1 MFDKIIHFSINN
13 KLVIGFFTLGIIV
26 WGAYSLS
33 NLPIDAQPDITNNQ
47 VQIFTLSPNL
57 GAIEVEQFITSPI
70 ELAMGNI
77 PRVVERRSLSRS
89 GLSAITL
96 VFDDDV
102 DIYWARQQIAER
114 ISEVDIP
121 QDLGKPEMAPVSTG
135 MGEIYQYT
143 LHTKP
148 GYEKKYSLTD
158 LRTIQDWIVRAQLA
172 GTPGIAEINAWGG
185 FVKQYE
191 VAVDNE
197 RLNAAGVSMPEI
209 FAALQS
215 NNESSGGSYI
225 ESKDNALFIRG
236 LGQVKSLSDIEN
248 IVIKNIGGIPVL
260 VKNVAIVRF
269 GNAPRYGAITRNAS
283 GEVVAGL
290 TLMLKGENFN
300 EVISE
305 VKSRVALIQ
314 KSLPEGVVIEP
325 FIDRTDLVGRA
336 IHTVKKNLIEGALI
350 VIFVLV
356 LLLGNWRAGLVVAS
370 VIPLAMLFAF
380 SMMRLFGVSG
390 NLMSLG
396 AIDFGLIVDGAVII
410 VESVVHRITMKG
422 RDHSETSKLSQ
433 QQMDNEVQKSASMLM
448 KSAAFGQMII
458 LIVYLPLL
466 TLIGIEG
473 KMFKPM
479 AQTVVFAIVGAF
491 ILSLTYVPMIS
502 SLLLSRKTEHKRN
515 FSDRIMSALER
526 IYLPALNAALKIKG
540 LVVASAI
547 GLFVI
552 SIWIFSTLG
561 GEFIPTLEEG
571 DFALEVRLIRGTSLT
586 KSVETFTQMEKVL
599 KKEIPE
605 IKEIVSKIGSAE
617 IPSDP
622 MPIEG
627 GDVMLA
633 MKPKDQWVS
642 AKTKEEMIE
651 KIQTVLAV
659 FPGLEVEVSQP
670 MQMRFNEL
678 ISGVKQDV
686 AIKIFGD
693 DLDVLSAQAKQ
704 VGALISNVNGVDHP
718 KVEKVTGLPQI
729 FVEYNRPK
737 IAQYG
742 LTISD
747 VNTILRTA
755 YAGNVAGTVYEG
767 EKRFDLVV
775 RLQKNDRQDVS
786 TIENLYIPL
795 PNGAKIPLGEVA
807 TVQVTEAPEQI
818 SRENGKRRI
827 YVGFNVQG
835 RDIESVVGEIQEV
848 LNTRLKL
855 PAGYYIMYGGQFENL
870 NAAKKRLS
878 VAVPVALLLILT
890 LLYFTF
896 SSVKQALLIFT
907 AIPLS
912 AIGGV
917 LALWIRGMPFSISAG
932 IGFIALFGVAVLNGI
947 VLISYFNQLEE
958 EGVTDVDERIQTGAR
973 IRLRPVIM
981 TASVASLG
989 FLPMAIST
997 GAGAEVQKPLATVVI
1012 GGLITATLLTL
1023 ILLPVLYKLFARN
1036 KTDQP
1041 RKGRISPAATSI
1053 ITVLILFIWNIVPAK
1068 AQTIP
1073 GTVDQ
1078 ALNIALQN
1086 NITLQNAGLSTAASR
1101 ALQGTAFNP
1110 DKTAIFY
1117 QQDPARDVP
1126 DKMVG
1131 ITQNLMLPSVYKA
1144 QANLLASQT
1153 VLSERSLAVIK
1164 NTLIRDVKTAWY
1176 NLIYGYEKLNLLIY
1190 QDSIYRKFNERAEL
1204 RYKTGE
1210 TSNLERLTA
1219 LSRYNEIRLQQ
1230 QNARTDLSNGEIELR
1245 KFLNITDAILPSDK
1259 KLPRLDLPGQ
1269 SDTAFVAQNPLLQYY
1284 DQQVKIN
1291 QAQVKLAK
1299 SLLLP
1304 DFNAGVSTLI
1314 NPNIAGS
1321 AAQHKIGYQAGISL
1335 PLFAGAQ
1342 KAQVKVARLEQQI
1355 AERDFVLQKNN
1366 LLVSYQQQL
1375 NEYKKILQTL
1385 DYYETGALKQAEEL
1399 LRVSGIAYNEGEI
1412 GYVEYIQNITQY
1424 VSARTQYLDALSK
1437 WNQAI
1442 IQLNFLKGI

>member
-70 ELAMGNI
+70 ELSMGNI

-121 QDLGKPEMAPVSTG
+121 QELGKPEMAPVSTG

-300 EVISE
+300 EVIRE

-526 IYLPALNAALKIKG
+526 IYLPALNGALKIKG
-540 LVVASAI
+540 IVIASAI

-552 SIWIFSTLG
+552 SLWIFSTLG

-678 ISGVKQDV
+678 ISGIKQDV

-693 DLDVLSAQAKQ
+693 DLDVLSAQANQ
-704 VGALISNVNGVDHP
+704 VAALISNVNGVDHP

-742 LTISD
+742 LNISD
-747 VNTILRTA
+747 VNTLLRTA

-786 TIENLYIPL
+786 AIENLYIPL
-795 PNGAKIPLGEVA
+795 PNGAKLPLGEVA

-827 YVGFNVQG
+827 YIGFNVQG

-997 GAGAEVQKPLATVVI
+997 GAGISHYQKQL
-1012 GGLITATLLTL
+1012 GLCH
-1023 ILLPVLYKLFARN
+1023 
-1036 KTDQP
+1036 
-1041 RKGRISPAATSI
+1041 
-1053 ITVLILFIWNIVPAK
+1053 
-1068 AQTIP
+1068 P
-1073 GTVDQ
+1073 G
-1078 ALNIALQN
+1078 I
-1086 NITLQNAGLSTAASR
+1086 
-1101 ALQGTAFNP
+1101 
-1110 DKTAIFY
+1110 
-1117 QQDPARDVP
+1117 
-1126 DKMVG
+1126 
-1131 ITQNLMLPSVYKA
+1131 
-1144 QANLLASQT
+1144 
-1153 VLSERSLAVIK
+1153 
-1164 NTLIRDVKTAWY
+1164 
-1176 NLIYGYEKLNLLIY
+1176 
-1190 QDSIYRKFNERAEL
+1190 
-1204 RYKTGE
+1204 
-1210 TSNLERLTA
+1210 
-1219 LSRYNEIRLQQ
+1219 
-1230 QNARTDLSNGEIELR
+1230 
-1245 KFLNITDAILPSDK
+1245 
-1259 KLPRLDLPGQ
+1259 
-1269 SDTAFVAQNPLLQYY
+1269 
-1284 DQQVKIN
+1284 
-1291 QAQVKLAK
+1291 
-1299 SLLLP
+1299 
-1304 DFNAGVSTLI
+1304 
-1314 NPNIAGS
+1314 
-1321 AAQHKIGYQAGISL
+1321 
-1335 PLFAGAQ
+1335 
-1342 KAQVKVARLEQQI
+1342 
-1355 AERDFVLQKNN
+1355 
-1366 LLVSYQQQL
+1366 
-1375 NEYKKILQTL
+1375 
-1385 DYYETGALKQAEEL
+1385 
-1399 LRVSGIAYNEGEI
+1399 
-1412 GYVEYIQNITQY
+1412 
-1424 VSARTQYLDALSK
+1424 
-1437 WNQAI
+1437 
-1442 IQLNFLKGI
+1442 

>member
-70 ELAMGNI
+70 ELSMGNI

-89 GLSAITL
+89 GLSAVTL

-114 ISEVDIP
+114 ISEVDISP
-121 QDLGKPEMAPVSTG
+121 DLGKPEMSPVSTG

-191 VAVDNE
+191 VAVNNE
-197 RLNAAGVSMPEI
+197 QLNAVGVSMSEI
-209 FAALQS
+209 FAALES

-260 VKNVAIVRF
+260 VKDVAIVRF
-269 GNAPRYGAITRNAS
+269 GSTPRYGAITRNAT

-300 EVISE
+300 EVIRE
-305 VKSRVALIQ
+305 VKSKVALIQ

-325 FIDRTDLVGRA
+325 FIDRTELVGRA

-370 VIPLAMLFAF
+370 VIPLSMLFAF

-422 RDHSETSKLSQ
+422 LDNSQTSKLSQ
-433 QQMDNEVQKSASMLM
+433 QQMDKEVQKSASILM
-448 KSAAFGQMII
+448 KSAVFGQLII

-466 TLIGIEG
+466 TLVGIEG

-502 SLLLSRKTEHKRN
+502 SLFLSRKTEHKRN
-515 FSDRIMSALER
+515 FSDRIMNALER

-540 LVVASAI
+540 IVVVSAI
-547 GLFVI
+547 GLFAI
-552 SIWIFSTLG
+552 SMWIFSTLG

-599 KKEIPE
+599 QKEIPE

-651 KIQTVLAV
+651 KIQSVLAV

-693 DLDVLSAQAKQ
+693 DLDVLSAQANQ
-704 VGALISNVNGVDHP
+704 VAGLISTVTGVDHP

-729 FVEYNRPK
+729 FVEYNRAK

-747 VNTILRTA
+747 LNTILRTA
-755 YAGNVAGTVYEG
+755 YAGNVAGTV
-767 EKRFDLVV
+767 
-775 RLQKNDRQDVS
+775 
-786 TIENLYIPL
+786 
-795 PNGAKIPLGEVA
+795 
-807 TVQVTEAPEQI
+807 
-818 SRENGKRRI
+818 
-827 YVGFNVQG
+827 
-835 RDIESVVGEIQEV
+835 
-848 LNTRLKL
+848 
-855 PAGYYIMYGGQFENL
+855 
-870 NAAKKRLS
+870 
-878 VAVPVALLLILT
+878 
-890 LLYFTF
+890 
-896 SSVKQALLIFT
+896 
-907 AIPLS
+907 
-912 AIGGV
+912 
-917 LALWIRGMPFSISAG
+917 
-932 IGFIALFGVAVLNGI
+932 
-947 VLISYFNQLEE
+947 
-958 EGVTDVDERIQTGAR
+958 
-973 IRLRPVIM
+973 
-981 TASVASLG
+981 
-989 FLPMAIST
+989 
-997 GAGAEVQKPLATVVI
+997 
-1012 GGLITATLLTL
+1012 
-1023 ILLPVLYKLFARN
+1023 
-1036 KTDQP
+1036 
-1041 RKGRISPAATSI
+1041 
-1053 ITVLILFIWNIVPAK
+1053 
-1068 AQTIP
+1068 
-1073 GTVDQ
+1073 
-1078 ALNIALQN
+1078 
-1086 NITLQNAGLSTAASR
+1086 
-1101 ALQGTAFNP
+1101 
-1110 DKTAIFY
+1110 
-1117 QQDPARDVP
+1117 
-1126 DKMVG
+1126 
-1131 ITQNLMLPSVYKA
+1131 
-1144 QANLLASQT
+1144 
-1153 VLSERSLAVIK
+1153 
-1164 NTLIRDVKTAWY
+1164 
-1176 NLIYGYEKLNLLIY
+1176 
-1190 QDSIYRKFNERAEL
+1190 
-1204 RYKTGE
+1204 
-1210 TSNLERLTA
+1210 
-1219 LSRYNEIRLQQ
+1219 
-1230 QNARTDLSNGEIELR
+1230 
-1245 KFLNITDAILPSDK
+1245 
-1259 KLPRLDLPGQ
+1259 
-1269 SDTAFVAQNPLLQYY
+1269 
-1284 DQQVKIN
+1284 
-1291 QAQVKLAK
+1291 
-1299 SLLLP
+1299 
-1304 DFNAGVSTLI
+1304 
-1314 NPNIAGS
+1314 
-1321 AAQHKIGYQAGISL
+1321 
-1335 PLFAGAQ
+1335 
-1342 KAQVKVARLEQQI
+1342 
-1355 AERDFVLQKNN
+1355 
-1366 LLVSYQQQL
+1366 
-1375 NEYKKILQTL
+1375 
-1385 DYYETGALKQAEEL
+1385 
-1399 LRVSGIAYNEGEI
+1399 
-1412 GYVEYIQNITQY
+1412 
-1424 VSARTQYLDALSK
+1424 
-1437 WNQAI
+1437 
-1442 IQLNFLKGI
+1442 